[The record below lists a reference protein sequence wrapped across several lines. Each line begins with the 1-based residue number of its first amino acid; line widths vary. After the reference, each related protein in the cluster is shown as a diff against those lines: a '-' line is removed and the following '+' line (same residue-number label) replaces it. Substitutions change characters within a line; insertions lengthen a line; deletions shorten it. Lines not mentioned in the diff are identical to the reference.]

1 MLTLTPEGIHCPE
14 GGFHIDPRRPVR
26 RAVVTHAHSDHARPG
41 SSAYLC
47 AGPGEGVLRE
57 RVGGDAAAIE
67 TLPYGRARKIGGV
80 TVSFH
85 PSGHLLG
92 AAQVR
97 IERGGRV
104 CVVTGD
110 YKRQADPTCA
120 AFEPVACHSFFTECT
135 FGLPV
140 YRWPDPVAEGERMNH
155 WWRAN
160 REAGRTSVVFA
171 YALGKAQRVLSLL
184 DPLIGPIG
192 VHGSVARFSPHYRRA
207 GAPLPFHRKIS
218 GENRGDFGGG
228 GIIIAP
234 GSTEGSPW
242 LRKFGEVSTAFASG
256 WMRLRGHRRR
266 RAVDRGFVLSDHI
279 DWPDLLRTIDETG
292 AEFIGAMHGATGPLV
307 RYLRENGLRAEE
319 VTGYREREDHEKD
332 LE

>member
-1 MLTLTPEGIHCPE
+1 M
-14 GGFHIDPRRPVR
+14 
-26 RAVVTHAHSDHARPG
+26 VTHSHSDHARPG

-57 RVGGDAAAIE
+57 RVGGDAATIE
-67 TLPYGRARKIGGV
+67 TFPYGRTQKIGGV

-92 AAQVR
+92 AAQIRVERLGR
-97 IERGGRV
+97 I

-140 YRWPDPVAEGERMNH
+140 YRWPDPKTEGERMNQ
-155 WWRAN
+155 WWRTN
-160 REAGRTSVVFA
+160 REAGRTPVVFA

-184 DPLIGPIG
+184 DPSIGPIG
-192 VHGSVARFSPHYRRA
+192 VHGSVARFSPHYQGA
-207 GAPLPFHRKIS
+207 GVPLPPHRKIS
-218 GENRGDFGGG
+218 EENRADFRDGGM
-228 GIIIAP
+228 IIAP

-242 LRKFGEVSTAFASG
+242 LRKFGDVSTAFASG
-256 WMRLRGHRRR
+256 WMCLRGHRRR
-266 RAVDRGFVLSDHI
+266 RLVDRGFVLSDHI

-292 AEFIGAMHGATGPLV
+292 AGFVGAMHGFTGPLV
-307 RYLRENGLRAEE
+307 RYLRESGLEAEE
-319 VTGYREREDHEKD
+319 VAGYREREDDQRERG
-332 LE
+332 